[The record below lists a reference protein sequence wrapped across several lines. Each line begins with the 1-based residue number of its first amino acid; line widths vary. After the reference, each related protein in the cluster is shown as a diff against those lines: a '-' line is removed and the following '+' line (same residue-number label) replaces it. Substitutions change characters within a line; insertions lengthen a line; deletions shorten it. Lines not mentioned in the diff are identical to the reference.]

1 MNPYMSATYM
11 GSANS
16 LDQCPQDRGREVAFA
31 GRSNVGKSS
40 VINTLSGQNKLART
54 SKNPGRTQLLNY
66 FRVTDAMRLVDLPG
80 YGYARVSE
88 KMRQHWGRLLQEYF
102 SSRRSLAGL
111 VLVMDIRNPMKP
123 SDQQMLQ
130 WCSSARLPVCILL
143 NKADK
148 LSRGAQANILRQV
161 QRQIPDNMNCSILL
175 FSTLRGEGRDL
186 LREQLNKWFD
196 I

>member
-1 MNPYMSATYM
+1 MNPYRSATYM

-16 LDQCPQDRGREVAFA
+16 LCQCPQDHGREVAFS

-40 VINTLSGQNKLART
+40 VLNTLCGQNKLART
-54 SKNPGRTQLLNY
+54 SKIPGRTRLLNY
-66 FRVTDAMRLVDLPG
+66 FRITDAMRLVDLPG

-88 KMRQHWGRLLQEYF
+88 SMRQHWGRLMQEYF

-130 WCSSARLPVCILL
+130 WCPLVSC
-143 NKADK
+143 
-148 LSRGAQANILRQV
+148 
-161 QRQIPDNMNCSILL
+161 
-175 FSTLRGEGRDL
+175 
-186 LREQLNKWFD
+186 
-196 I
+196 